1 MSTPNS
7 NLKKEAFGSA
17 GLSFEDMKSE
27 GEYCGEKEVDL
38 AALKR
43 GKAAVKLFSIGG
55 ILV

>member
-17 GLSFEDMKSE
+17 GLTFEDMKSE